1 MKPKPKFKGKPKKGI
16 RKGGAKGP
24 KTPKIPKQ
32 FQQNP
37 LITYSK
43 KEITENLDKFPGLMK
58 TLAHAYEIQIKYTQ
72 EYSFFPEDPPEKEKK
87 ASKKNKAAKE
97 KVENSDNNVE
107 TESNQDVSNDSD
119 ETIETKSTDNKSENN
134 PEDTEKTSKL
144 KSSSDNPEAKN
155 EDESKED
162 ESVEIADDY
171 WFCNDMT
178 TAVILMKYLD
188 QFPGRVEWNQK
199 PFAL

>member
-1 MKPKPKFKGKPKKGI
+1 MKPKPKFKGKAKKFGKKG
-16 RKGGAKGP
+16 ASKGP

-43 KEITENLDKFPGLMK
+43 KEITETLDKFPGLMK
-58 TLAHAYEIQIKYTQ
+58 TLGHAYDVQIKYTE
-72 EYSFFPEDPPEKEKK
+72 EYSLFPYESQIGKK
-87 ASKKNKAAKE
+87 QYYENNQESASDNSKKLDE
-97 KVENSDNNVE
+97 TSDLESTSDHNQTLDE
-107 TESNQDVSNDSD
+107 TSDLESVKDTTEASD
-119 ETIETKSTDNKSENN
+119 EESVK
-134 PEDTEKTSKL
+134 DTT
-144 KSSSDNPEAKN
+144 EAA
-155 EDESKED
+155 DE
-162 ESVEIADDY
+162 ESVEVADDY

-199 PFAL
+199 PFSL